1 MISEARRPESAG
13 LATPVIEV
21 RGLFKTFGAHRVGG
35 RGGTVTA
42 VRDVSFRLE
51 SGTTLALVGES
62 GSGKTTV
69 ARMIVGLE
77 TPSAGE
83 IECFGRR
90 RPARAGARER
100 RAFGRQVQMVFQNP
114 YRSLDPSQPVGS
126 AIGDVLRLHS
136 QLDGAARLARIAELL
151 ELVRLPASAAAAL
164 PRQLSGGQ
172 RQRVCIARALAAQPR
187 VLILDEAV
195 SSLDVSVQAQI
206 LNLLCDIRDETG
218 VSYLFITHDLGVVR
232 QIADEVVVM
241 RGGEVVERGQAEA
254 VLDHPQH
261 PYTRLLIDSVPRE
274 GWKPGGAAA

>member
-1 MISEARRPESAG
+1 MSGSAQ
-13 LATPVIEV
+13 ATAATEPVIAV
-21 RGLFKTFGAHRVGG
+21 RGLSKTFSSHRLGG
-35 RGGTVTA
+35 RYGIPA

-51 SGTTLALVGES
+51 AGTTLALVGES

-77 TPSAGE
+77 TPSGGE
-83 IECFGRR
+83 IECFGR
-90 RPARAGARER
+90 PRAGGRPSTRER
-100 RAFGRQVQMVFQNP
+100 RAFGSKVQMVFQNP
-114 YRSLDPSQPVGS
+114 YRSLDPSQAVGG

-136 QLDGAARLARIAELL
+136 RLDAGARAARVLELL
-151 ELVRLPASAAAAL
+151 DLVRLPGSVAVAL

-172 RQRVCIARALAAQPR
+172 RQRVCIARALAAEPR

-232 QIADEVVVM
+232 QIADEIVVM
-241 RGGEVVERGQAEA
+241 RAGEVVERGIAEA

-274 GWKPGGAAA
+274 GWRPGALAS

>member
-1 MISEARRPESAG
+1 MTGIAESPA
-13 LATPVIEV
+13 AVEPVIEV
-21 RGLFKTFGAHRVGG
+21 RGLFKTFASHRLGG
-35 RGGTVTA
+35 RGGGVPA

-51 SGTTLALVGES
+51 PGRTLALVGES

-77 TPSAGE
+77 TPSGGE
-83 IECFGRR
+83 IECFGRL
-90 RPARAGARER
+90 RAGRSSTRER
-100 RAFGRQVQMVFQNP
+100 RAFGAQVQMVFQNP
-114 YRSLDPSQPVGS
+114 YRSLDPSQPVGG
-126 AIGDVLRLHS
+126 AIADVLRLHS
-136 QLDGAARLARIAELL
+136 RLDAAGRASRVLELL
-151 ELVRLPASAAAAL
+151 DLVRLPGSVAVAL
-164 PRQLSGGQ
+164 PRELSGGQ

-232 QIADEVVVM
+232 QIADEIVVM
-241 RGGEVVERGQAEA
+241 RGGEVVERGSAEA
-254 VLDHPQH
+254 VLDAPGH

-274 GWKPGGAAA
+274 GWRPGGLPAG

>member
-1 MISEARRPESAG
+1 
-13 LATPVIEV
+13 VIEV
-21 RGLFKTFGAHRVGG
+21 RGLFKTFGSHRLGG
-35 RGGTVTA
+35 RGGGVPA

-51 SGTTLALVGES
+51 AGRTLALVGES

-77 TPSAGE
+77 TPSSGV
-83 IECFGRR
+83 IECFGRPR
-90 RPARAGARER
+90 TAGRPSARER

-114 YRSLDPSQPVGS
+114 YRSLDPSQPVGA

-136 QLDGAARLARIAELL
+136 RLDAGARAMRIAELL
-151 ELVRLPASAAAAL
+151 ELVRLPGSVATAL

-241 RGGEVVERGQAEA
+241 RAGEVVERGMAEA
-254 VLDHPQH
+254 VLDDPGH
-261 PYTRLLIDSVPRE
+261 PYTRLLLDSVPRE
-274 GWKPGGAAA
+274 GWRPGGLVADTTV

>member
-1 MISEARRPESAG
+1 MSTEVRAARSAAE
-13 LATPVIEV
+13 ATPAIEV
-21 RGLFKTFGAHRVGG
+21 RGLFKTFGSGRLGG
-35 RGGTVTA
+35 PAGGVAA
-42 VRDVSFRLE
+42 VSDVSFRLA
-51 SGTTLALVGES
+51 SGRTLALVGES

-90 RPARAGARER
+90 RMTRPNTRAR

-114 YRSLDPSQPVGS
+114 YRSLDPSQTVGA
-126 AIGDVLRLHS
+126 AIGDVLRLHAR
-136 QLDGAARLARIAELL
+136 LDPAARSTRIAQLL
-151 ELVRLPASAAAAL
+151 ELVRLPTSVGSAL
-164 PRQLSGGQ
+164 PKQLSGGQ
-172 RQRVCIARALAAQPR
+172 RQRVCIARALAAEPR

-206 LNLLCDIRDETG
+206 LNLLCDIRDETN

-241 RGGEVVERGQAEA
+241 RRGEVVERGQAET
-254 VLDHPQH
+254 VLDRPQH
-261 PYTRLLIDSVPRE
+261 PYTVRLIESVPRE
-274 GWKPGGAAA
+274 GWRPGS

>member
-1 MISEARRPESAG
+1 MSGAIQAQEAAVE
-13 LATPVIEV
+13 PVIDV
-21 RGLFKTFGAHRVGG
+21 RGLSKTFASHRLGG
-35 RGGTVTA
+35 RGFGIPA

-51 SGTTLALVGES
+51 PGRTLALVGES

-77 TPSAGE
+77 TPTTGE
-83 IECFGRR
+83 IECFGRLR
-90 RPARAGARER
+90 TSGRPSTRER
-100 RAFGRQVQMVFQNP
+100 REFGGQVQMVFQNP
-114 YRSLDPSQPVGS
+114 YRSLDPSQPVGG
-126 AIGDVLRLHS
+126 AIADVLRLHS
-136 QLDGAARLARIAELL
+136 RLDAGGRAARILELL
-151 ELVRLPASAAAAL
+151 ELVRLPGSVAAAL

-172 RQRVCIARALAAQPR
+172 RQRICIARALAATPR

-241 RGGEVVERGQAEA
+241 RAGEVVERGSADT
-254 VLDHPQH
+254 VLDAPQH

-274 GWKPGGAAA
+274 GWQPGAVAS

>member
-1 MISEARRPESAG
+1 MIAEPSTPDTAA
-13 LATPVIEV
+13 ATPVIEV
-21 RGLFKTFGAHRVGG
+21 RGLSKTFGSHRLGG
-35 RGGTVTA
+35 RGTAIPA

-90 RPARAGARER
+90 RTPRPSARER

-114 YRSLDPSQPVGS
+114 YRSLDPSQTVGG
-126 AIGDVLRLHS
+126 AIGDVLALHS
-136 QLDGAARLARIAELL
+136 QLDATARPLRIAELL
-151 ELVRLPASAAAAL
+151 ELVRLPASVAVAL

-187 VLILDEAV
+187 VVILDEAV

-241 RGGEVVERGQAEA
+241 RYGEVVERGQAEA
-254 VLDHPQH
+254 VLDRPQH

-274 GWKPGGAAA
+274 GWRPGTAEA

>member
-1 MISEARRPESAG
+1 MSTEVRATGSATE
-13 LATPVIEV
+13 ATPVIEV
-21 RGLFKTFGAHRVGG
+21 RGLFKTFVSGRLGG
-35 RGGTVTA
+35 RLGGVAA

-51 SGTTLALVGES
+51 SGRTLALVGES

-90 RPARAGARER
+90 RVTRPNTRER

-114 YRSLDPSQPVGS
+114 YRSLDPSQPVGA
-126 AIGDVLRLHS
+126 AIGDVLRLH
-136 QLDGAARLARIAELL
+136 ARLDPADRSRRIAELL
-151 ELVRLPASAAAAL
+151 ELVRLPASVGFAL
-164 PRQLSGGQ
+164 PKQLSGGQ
-172 RQRVCIARALAAQPR
+172 RQRVCIARALAAEPR

-206 LNLLCDIRDETG
+206 LNLLCDIRDDTD

-241 RGGEVVERGQAEA
+241 RRGEIVERGQAET

-261 PYTRLLIDSVPRE
+261 PYTLLLIESVPRE
-274 GWKPGGAAA
+274 GWRPGGGLS

>member
-1 MISEARRPESAG
+1 MITELSTADTAAV
-13 LATPVIEV
+13 ATPVIEV
-21 RGLFKTFGAHRVGG
+21 RGLFKTFGSHRLGG
-35 RGGTVTA
+35 RGEAVTA

-51 SGTTLALVGES
+51 TGSTLALVGES

-77 TPSAGE
+77 TPSRGE

-90 RPARAGARER
+90 RTVRPSTRER
-100 RAFGRQVQMVFQNP
+100 REFGRRVQMVFQNP
-114 YRSLDPSQPVGS
+114 YRSLDPSQPVGA
-126 AIGDVLRLHS
+126 AIGDVLRLHT
-136 QLDGAARLARIAELL
+136 QLDPAARSVRIAELL
-151 ELVRLPASAAAAL
+151 ELVRLTDSVASAL

-172 RQRVCIARALAAQPR
+172 RQRVCIARALAAEPR

-206 LNLLCDIRDETG
+206 LNLLLDIRDATD

-241 RGGEVVERGQAEA
+241 RSGEIVERGQAEA
-254 VLDHPQH
+254 VLDRPQH
-261 PYTRLLIDSVPRE
+261 PYTRVLIDSVPRE
-274 GWKPGGAAA
+274 GWRPGGTPA